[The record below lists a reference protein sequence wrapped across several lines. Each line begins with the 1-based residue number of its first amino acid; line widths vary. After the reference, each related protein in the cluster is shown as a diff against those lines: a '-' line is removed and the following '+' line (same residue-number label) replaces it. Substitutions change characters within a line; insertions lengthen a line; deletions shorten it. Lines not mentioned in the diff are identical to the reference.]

1 MAGTYLNFPFDE
13 DVFLYNWRQLKDPT
27 LTAFLD
33 SGAMVEDSTIAGLIA
48 NGSDQYTVPLYGVL
62 ADTAPVNYNG
72 ATNIT
77 TEATAGASETGIV
90 FGRAKGW
97 EEKQFIRDFNSGAD
111 PMASIVSQVG
121 RYWSKYLQGVII
133 GITNAVLG
141 VTAMSSHKVTRSAVP
156 AATDFADAAQEAL
169 GDNGNL
175 LTLAIMHSKVAN
187 QLADLQL
194 LQYRKYTDPMGI
206 ERQLNIADM
215 NGMTVVVDDGMP
227 HTAASGND
235 PATYTSFLF
244 APGALRHATAPVEQ
258 PVEVARDAATNGG
271 MNMLYTRVRQTVHPE
286 GFSYVKPTSGY
297 TMSPTDAQ
305 LTASARWS
313 LVDNAKNVGI
323 VSITTQG

>member
-13 DVFLYNWRQLKDPT
+13 DVFLYMWRQYRDPV

-48 NGSDQYTVPLYGVL
+48 NGSDTYSMPFYSVL

-77 TEATAGASETGIV
+77 TEGTAGVSESGVV

-97 EEKQFIRDFNSGAD
+97 EERQFVRDFNSGAD

-121 RYWSKYLQGVII
+121 RYWAHQRQKLLLGIVGGVMGVSAISTHA
-133 GITNAVLG
+133 ITR
-141 VTAMSSHKVTRSAVP
+141 TAAPT
-156 AATDFADAAQEAL
+156 ATDFGDAAQEAL
-169 GDNGNL
+169 GDGASL
-175 LTLAIMHSKVAN
+175 LTLAVMHSKVAQ

-194 LQYRKYTDPMGI
+194 LQFRKYTDPMGI
-206 ERQLNIADM
+206 ERQLPIADM
-215 NGMTVVVDDGMP
+215 NGMTVVVDDAMP
-227 HTAASGND
+227 HTAASGSD
-235 PATYTSFLF
+235 AATYTSYLF
-244 APGALRHATAPVEQ
+244 APGAIRHASAPVEQ

-271 MNMLYTRVRQTVHPE
+271 MNMLYTRIRETIHPE
-286 GFSYVKPTSGY
+286 GFTYSKPTSGY
-297 TMSPTDAQ
+297 TQSPTDAQ

-313 LVDNAKNVGI
+313 LVADPKTVGI
-323 VSITTQG
+323 VSITTTA